1 MNYERDEEMKLTEY
15 LSLFFVW
22 LLGLFN
28 SSKLEVR
35 QITNTN
41 AELLFQNGQIISVTP
56 MGICV
61 VGVMGS
67 LINNRHY
74 KYEEEI
80 IKEEII
86 EETPKGE
93 EEEWKE
99 KKSQNG

>member
-15 LSLFFVW
+15 LSLFFVG

-41 AELLFQNGQIISVTP
+41 AELLFQNGQIISVTL
-56 MGICV
+56 MGICM

-93 EEEWKE
+93 EEE
-99 KKSQNG
+99 

>member
-1 MNYERDEEMKLTEY
+1 
-15 LSLFFVW
+15 
-22 LLGLFN
+22 
-28 SSKLEVR
+28 
-35 QITNTN
+35 
-41 AELLFQNGQIISVTP
+41 

-99 KKSQNG
+99 KKSQKVKRKR